1 MGVDIHGVIECRLWG
16 RESWARNPPW
26 YVILE
31 LHELRYGRGDQ
42 LSWECLFG
50 YPSAEDIVP
59 LFGQRGLPPDAT
71 SRLRSDAEDPTIGHS
86 HSYATWAELAAVD
99 WDEPCMEDGRPARL
113 HLERL
118 RRRPD
123 GTLEHDGFVW
133 RPEGIEDAAADLFG
147 VDGEDLRTWP
157 EGAEVELDG
166 YVYRRVI
173 FTRRQLVF
181 EDSGKWEPVFSV
193 MRILAGLHG
202 EDNVRLVVYFCS
214 GLASSPTSCRR
225 SQRAAEFLA
234 PPRHRL
240 SCGSR

>member
-1 MGVDIHGVIECRLWG
+1 
-16 RESWARNPPW
+16 
-26 YVILE
+26 
-31 LHELRYGRGDQ
+31 
-42 LSWECLFG
+42 
-50 YPSAEDIVP
+50 
-59 LFGQRGLPPDAT
+59 
-71 SRLRSDAEDPTIGHS
+71 
-86 HSYATWAELAAVD
+86 
-99 WDEPCMEDGRPARL
+99 MEDGRPARL

-123 GTLEHDGFVW
+123 GTLEYDGFVW

-147 VDGEDLRTWP
+147 VDGEDLWTWP

-202 EDNVRLVVYFCS
+202 EDNVRLVVSFC
-214 GLASSPTSCRR
+214 
-225 SQRAAEFLA
+225 
-234 PPRHRL
+234 
-240 SCGSR
+240 